1 MYSLEYA
8 SQFKKDFKKITKL
21 AIADIVAV
29 RHLIGSLQRGE
40 VLGAR
45 HVDHALVG
53 GSVSGTAISNPIW
66 Y

>member
-29 RHLIGSLQRGE
+29 GHVIGTLQRGE
-40 VLGAR
+40 VLDAR

-53 GSVSGTAISNPIW
+53 D
-66 Y
+66 

>member
-8 SQFKKDFKKITKL
+8 SQFRKDFKKITKL

-29 RHLIGSLQRGE
+29 RHLIGTLQRGE
-40 VLGAR
+40 VLVMWITPWSAT
-45 HVDHALVG
+45 